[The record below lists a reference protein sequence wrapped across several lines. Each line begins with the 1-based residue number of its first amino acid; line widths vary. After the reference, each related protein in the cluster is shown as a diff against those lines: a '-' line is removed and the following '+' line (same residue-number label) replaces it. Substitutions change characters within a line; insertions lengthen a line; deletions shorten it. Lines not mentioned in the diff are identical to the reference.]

1 MFKTFLFLPLASV
14 IGLQQEPQVP
24 VPDRKVRI
32 EVVTTENGETKRV
45 TKEFDATDD
54 SQVQDALRELGVL
67 NQMKLGDGERDIT
80 IDIRGFG
87 DDEDGDMFMRMAPM
101 APNAPMPPDAPM
113 IFSGEPSAY
122 LGVSTRNL
130 NDEDKKGKSA
140 VKQGAVVIE
149 VVEETP
155 AAKLGLEI
163 GDIIVELDDKTVEGP
178 ESLMELVR
186 SHKPGD
192 EVKVEWLRPGSS
204 PGQAGK
210 AMKGSAKLAERKS
223 ESYAFR
229 FDGESLKELEKLG
242 ELQELRE
249 LGKMGEMGSW
259 TSEKRAFLGVTPG
272 DEEDE
277 QDGVVIGSVEEG
289 SAAEK
294 MGLKAGDRIT
304 AINGEAVA
312 DFDALAERIRAMKPG
327 DQVTVN
333 AQRDGQAQE
342 HAGALGEREMR
353 AYFKGHDGMNG
364 FQWNGTDEGSRE
376 ELRREMDQLRREMDE
391 LRRELGK
398 DIRREVRV
406 RVEARKLNEEEKAV
420 LRKKGVAVDKELPLE
435 ELRAFPNPSN
445 GFYRVQFDMPERG
458 DLTVD
463 VHDAKG
469 ERVYQERIVGF
480 KGRYERTLD
489 LSDQASGSYFMVI
502 GHGGRT
508 ATVKLVKE

>member
-45 TKEFDATDD
+45 TKEFDANDD
-54 SQVQDALRELGVL
+54 AQMQEALRDLGVL
-67 NQMKLGDGERDIT
+67 NHMKLGDGERDIT

-87 DDEDGDMFMRMAPM
+87 DGEDADMFMRMAPM
-101 APNAPMPPDAPM
+101 APLAPMPPDAPM
-113 IFSGEPSAY
+113 AFIGEPSAY

-149 VVEETP
+149 VVEGTP
-155 AAKLGLEI
+155 AAELGLKE
-163 GDIIVELDDKTVEGP
+163 GDIIVELDDQTVDGP
-178 ESLMELVR
+178 ESLVELVR

-192 EVKVEWLRPGSS
+192 EVKVEWLR
-204 PGQAGK
+204 AGK
-210 AMKGSAKLAERKS
+210 AMKGSAELAERKS

-242 ELQELRE
+242 ELQELSE
-249 LGKMGEMGSW
+249 LGKLGEMGSW
-259 TSEKRAFLGVTPG
+259 SSEKRAFLGVTPG

-289 SAAEK
+289 SAAEN

-312 DFDALAERIRAMKPG
+312 DFDALAERIRVMKPG
-327 DQVTVN
+327 DQVTVT

-342 HAGALGEREMR
+342 HTGALGEREMR
-353 AYFKGHDGMNG
+353 AYFKGNDGMHG
-364 FQWNGTDEGSRE
+364 FQWNGTDERSRD

-398 DIRREVRV
+398 DMRREVRV
-406 RVEARKLNEEEKAV
+406 RVEARKLSEEEKAV

-445 GFYRVQFDMPERG
+445 GFFRVQFDMPERG

-489 LSDQASGSYFMVI
+489 LSDQSSGSYFMVI
-502 GHGGRT
+502 GHRGRA

>member
-45 TKEFDATDD
+45 TKEFDANDD
-54 SQVQDALRELGVL
+54 AQMQEALRELGVL
-67 NQMKLGDGERDIT
+67 NHMKLGSGERDIT

-87 DDEDGDMFMRMAPM
+87 DGEDSDVFMRMAPM
-101 APNAPMPPDAPM
+101 APLAPMPPDPPM
-113 IFSGEPSAY
+113 AFIGEPSAY

-140 VKQGAVVIE
+140 VTQGALVIE

-155 AAKLGLEI
+155 AAELGLKE
-163 GDIIVELDDKTVEGP
+163 GDIIVELDDKAVDGP
-178 ESLMELVR
+178 ESLVELVR
-186 SHKPGD
+186 SHRPGE
-192 EVKVEWLRPGSS
+192 EVKVEWLR
-204 PGQAGK
+204 AGK
-210 AMKGSAKLAERKS
+210 AMKGSAKLSERKS

-242 ELQELRE
+242 ELQKLSE
-249 LGKMGEMGSW
+249 LGKLGEMGSW
-259 TSEKRAFLGVTPG
+259 SSEKRAFLGVTPG

-304 AINGEAVA
+304 AINGEVVA
-312 DFDALAERIRAMKPG
+312 DFDALAERIRVMKPG
-327 DQVTVN
+327 DQVTVT

-342 HAGALGEREMR
+342 HTGALGEREMR
-353 AYFKGHDGMNG
+353 AYFKGNEGFGGMDWQG
-364 FQWNGTDEGSRE
+364 MDPQSRDE
-376 ELRREMDQLRREMDE
+376 LRREMDE
-391 LRRELGK
+391 LRREMNELRSEMGK

-406 RVEARKLNEEEKAV
+406 RVEARKLSEEEKAV

-445 GFYRVQFDMPERG
+445 GFFRVQFDMPERG

-469 ERVYQERIVGF
+469 ERVYQERILGF

-489 LSDQASGSYFMVI
+489 LSDQAGGSYFMVI

>member
-14 IGLQQEPQVP
+14 IGMQQEPQVP

-54 SQVQDALRELGVL
+54 AQVQEALRELGVL
-67 NQMKLGDGERDIT
+67 NQMKLGPGERDIT

-87 DDEDGDMFMRMAPM
+87 DGEDGDVFMRMAPM
-101 APNAPMPPDAPM
+101 APNAPMPPDAPV
-113 IFSGEPSAY
+113 IFTGEPSAY

-130 NDEDKKGKSA
+130 NDDDKKGKSG
-140 VKQGAVVIE
+140 VKQGALVID
-149 VVEETP
+149 VVEESP
-155 AAKLGLEI
+155 AAEMGLKE
-163 GDIIVELDDKTVEGP
+163 GDIIVEFDDKAVDG
-178 ESLMELVR
+178 SGNLAELVR
-186 SHKPGD
+186 AHKPGD
-192 EVKVEWLRPGSS
+192 EVKVEWLR
-204 PGQAGK
+204 AGK

-223 ESYAFR
+223 ETYAFR
-229 FDGESLKELEKLG
+229 FDGESLKELEELG

-249 LGKMGEMGSW
+249 LGKLGEMGSW

-272 DEEDE
+272 EDDDE
-277 QDGVVIGSVEEG
+277 QEGVVIGSVEEG

-294 MGLKAGDRIT
+294 MGLKAGDRVT

-327 DQVTVN
+327 DQVTVT

-342 HAGALGEREMR
+342 HTGALGEREMR
-353 AYFKGHDGMNG
+353 AYFKGHDGMHG

-406 RVEARKLNEEEKAV
+406 RVEARKLSEEEKAV
-420 LRKKGVAVDKELPLE
+420 LRNKGVAVDKELPLE
-435 ELRAFPNPSN
+435 DLRAFPNPSN
-445 GFYRVQFDMPERG
+445 GFFRVQFDRPERG

-502 GHGGRT
+502 GQGGRT
-508 ATVKLVKE
+508 ATVRLVKE